1 MEKEALI
8 FLTIVNE
15 VIHWNTNIEIENIL
29 EKYSILASELMATS
43 HQFLLNTTRT
53 QYPIKKQG

>member
-15 VIHWNTNIEIENIL
+15 VIHWNNNIEIENIL
-29 EKYSILASELMATS
+29 EKYSILASELMA
-43 HQFLLNTTRT
+43 N
-53 QYPIKKQG
+53 I